1 MNNLIKQ
8 FYENNSPA
16 KSVRLSQTN
25 KENIKNKI
33 MSKLNSEV
41 DTTIPASNWQRIA
54 SVIPRSY
61 VLLPL
66 LIILFVGGTTYVS
79 ASALPGDVLYPL
91 KRKVEEVQLFIE
103 PTIQGKT
110 ELKVNFAKRRLEELE
125 ELKHR
130 SSDQQKKALEAK
142 EDEYNQLDDKS
153 GDSSDKDDN
162 DDSDD
167 RNNATVFGAN
177 PLEQKA
183 KQEAKDASEFLKE
196 TQEDLKNVTD
206 DKESKEIEDQIKNFD
221 DDDDDKFKVEDER
234 EYEVESEDE
243 DNIKTELKIRT
254 ENHEEDED

>member
-153 GDSSDKDDN
+153 GDSSD
-162 DDSDD
+162 
-167 RNNATVFGAN
+167 
-177 PLEQKA
+177 
-183 KQEAKDASEFLKE
+183 
-196 TQEDLKNVTD
+196 
-206 DKESKEIEDQIKNFD
+206 
-221 DDDDDKFKVEDER
+221 
-234 EYEVESEDE
+234 
-243 DNIKTELKIRT
+243 
-254 ENHEEDED
+254 